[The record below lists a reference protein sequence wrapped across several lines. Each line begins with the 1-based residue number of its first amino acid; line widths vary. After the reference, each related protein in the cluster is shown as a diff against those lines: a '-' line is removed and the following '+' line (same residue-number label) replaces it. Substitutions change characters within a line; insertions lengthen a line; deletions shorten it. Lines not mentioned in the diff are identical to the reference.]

1 MPNMDKLAMVFTWFF
16 KNNKKKKSQDKMSR
30 IELADEWV
38 KYGEDMANANRL
50 EEALKCFDNALQI
63 NARNEFAW
71 GDRALVLDRQQKI
84 EQALNSFSRSI
95 EINPENPITWLNKGL
110 TLIKAKRLSESIE
123 CFDKAIENRG
133 DYAKAYYNK
142 GRALSMMGEINKSQE
157 CFDRARKLDPLLYMK
172 LKRMK

>member
-1 MPNMDKLAMVFTWFF
+1 MVFSWLFR
-16 KNNKKKKSQDKMSR
+16 NNDKSKSQKKMSR
-30 IELADEWV
+30 KDLADEWV
-38 KYGEDMANANRL
+38 KYGEDMANSNRL
-50 EEALKCFDNALQI
+50 DDALKCFENALEI
-63 NARNEFAW
+63 NPENEFAW
-71 GDRALVLDRQQKI
+71 GDRALIFDRQEKI
-84 EQALNSFSRSI
+84 EQALISFSRSI

-110 TLIKAKRLSESIE
+110 TLLKAKRLGESIE

-142 GRALSMMGEINKSQE
+142 GRALSMMGEIDKSQY